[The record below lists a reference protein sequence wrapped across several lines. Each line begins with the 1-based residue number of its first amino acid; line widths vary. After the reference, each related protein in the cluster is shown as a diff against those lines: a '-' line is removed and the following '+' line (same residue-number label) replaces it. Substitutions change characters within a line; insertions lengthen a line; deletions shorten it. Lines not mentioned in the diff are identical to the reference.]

1 MKVPEEIRKVERP
14 VNTVVFNTGSH
25 GPKQYP
31 VRAHVGWRYPE
42 GKKPQPQFGPI
53 IGYIAGNRFVP
64 KVKMSDVEIPSTAS
78 YGAAALIH
86 SVSGDVYEDLQSV
99 FALGEACTIMS
110 TAAAKVLRPKAPTD
124 RISSI
129 YRSSFLQ
136 IFYPGAAISGKTIR
150 NLYQK
155 IGENDP
161 RRSAFFGLRLKRTL
175 CDHLAVDG
183 MLKEDNSV
191 VNDLSAYSRKSRV
204 KNTKDISILCAFDIE
219 KMEPVCAKVF
229 PGNRVDTSAY
239 PEFIRENNIRD
250 AILIDDTGFSVS
262 SIRKELK
269 DRPDLHYLT
278 PLKRNDKR
286 VVDNGMLVFDQV
298 LLSEKDVVYA
308 RKEKIG
314 DHKYLYS
321 FCNTREA
328 NIEFTGFGQ
337 HAKKKGNGV
346 IEPVDYA
353 KKRDFSGIIVF
364 ESDLDLPCEV
374 VYRCYRKRWLI
385 ETTFRYYKD
394 DLDLDTTNVQTDYS
408 VIGSEF
414 VNFIATVI
422 TCRILEKADHAGVL
436 DNTTYGELI
445 EDLGQARRKTDAPLD
460 QLPMSHDAY
469 WSCAAEYD
477 YHLMEALGLA
487 QPEPKPEHRHP
498 GRPSKKNSQAQNDE
512 VSQTAASPS
521 RLAPA
526 ENASEPAH
534 TVEKRPV
541 GRPRIHP
548 LPDPDAPKRP
558 VGRPRIHPL
567 PGPDAPK
574 RPVGRPRTRPLP
586 DPDAPKR
593 PVGRPRI
600 HPVPDPNAP
609 KRPVGRP
616 RKTPLVDGKIP

>member
-1 MKVPEEIRKVERP
+1 MRVPEEIRKVARP

-31 VRAHVGWRYPE
+31 VRAHVGWRHPE

-53 IGYIAGNRFVP
+53 IGYIIDNRYVP
-64 KVKMSDVEIPSTAS
+64 QVKASDVKIPSTAS

-86 SVSGDVYEDLQSV
+86 SVSDDIYEDLQTV
-99 FALGEACTIMS
+99 FAPGEACTIIN
-110 TAAAKVLRPKAPTD
+110 TAAAKVLRPKVPTD
-124 RISSI
+124 RVASI

-136 IFYPGAAISGKTIR
+136 IFYPGAAISGATIR
-150 NLYQK
+150 EVYEK
-155 IGENDP
+155 IGKNDP
-161 RRSAFFGLRLKRTL
+161 RRIAFFGLRLKRAL
-175 CDHLAVDG
+175 GDHLAVDG

-204 KNTKDISILCAFDIE
+204 KNTRDISILCAFDIE

-286 VVDNGMLVFDQV
+286 IVNNQMLVFNQV

-321 FCNTREA
+321 FCNTRQA
-328 NIEFTGFGQ
+328 NIEFTSFGQ
-337 HAKKKGNGV
+337 CAKKKGNGA

-353 KKRDFSGIIVF
+353 KKRDYSGIIVF
-364 ESDLDLPCEV
+364 ESDLDLSCDV
-374 VYRCYRKRWLI
+374 VYRCYQKRWLI

-422 TCRILEKADHAGVL
+422 TCRILEKADRAGVL
-436 DNTTYGELI
+436 DKTTYGAMI
-445 EDLGQARRKTDAPLD
+445 EDLEEARRKTDAPLD
-460 QLPMSHDAY
+460 PLPTSHDAY
-469 WSCAAEYD
+469 WSCAALCD
-477 YHLMEALGLA
+477 YQMMEALGLA
-487 QPEPKPEHRHP
+487 QPQPEPEHRHP
-498 GRPSKKNSQAQNDE
+498 GRPSKKDSQAPED
-512 VSQTAASPS
+512 QTPPAAVSPS
-521 RLAPA
+521 QPATA
-526 ENASEPAH
+526 ENTSEPEPK
-534 TVEKRPV
+534 VEKRPV

-567 PGPDAPK
+567 PDPDAPK

-586 DPDAPKR
+586 DPNAPKR

-600 HPVPDPNAP
+600 HPAPDPNAP

-616 RKTPLVDGKIP
+616 RKTPQIDKKKS